1 MYVAKHYVRVDG
13 VVYVKGEIIEK
24 DLPLETE
31 KRLLR
36 LNAIEKINPH
46 PINTPAPARDDAPA
60 ATPDDVPAATPDDVP
75 DETPEDDVPKIDI
88 TSGIVIE
95 PKQAEKPKKKASKKK

>member
-60 ATPDDVPAATPDDVP
+60 ATPDDVP
-75 DETPEDDVPKIDI
+75 DETQEDDVPKIDI
-88 TSGIVIE
+88 TSGIVTE
-95 PKQAEKPKKKASKKK
+95 PKQGEKPKKKASKKK